1 MLNPDDLLEFGGKA
15 KYSSPEFTWIPTI
28 GSTAL
33 KFLNSDKLGKQYQ
46 NDIFVGDVHNGRIYH
61 FDLNEARTGLLL
73 EGPLDDKVA
82 DDEGE
87 NDGIVFG
94 EGFGSISDLE
104 VGPDGYLY
112 VVSIGLGGIYRI
124 VPGGANGNDGL
135 AEDIDND
142 NIIGTAEDDTNDDD
156 DEG

>member
-1 MLNPDDLLEFGGKA
+1 MLEFGGKA
-15 KYSSPEFTWIPTI
+15 KYSAPEFTWIPTI

>member
-1 MLNPDDLLEFGGKA
+1 MLEFGGKA
-15 KYSSPEFTWIPTI
+15 KYSAPEFIWGDDII
-28 GSTAL
+28 GPTAL